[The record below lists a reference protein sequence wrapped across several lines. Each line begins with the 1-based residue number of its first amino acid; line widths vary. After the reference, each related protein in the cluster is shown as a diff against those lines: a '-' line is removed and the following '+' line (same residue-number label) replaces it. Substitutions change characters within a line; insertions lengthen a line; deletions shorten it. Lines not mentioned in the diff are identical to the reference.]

1 MGHHAGQARIKRAT
15 SGSLLASATGSNTY
29 TYRRGPSRGTPAG
42 AGGPLLGAAPAPI
55 GIAIADV
62 RRLIADALATL
73 IARMDGL
80 AVAGVAVTEKALDT
94 VLARRPALLVVGV
107 GTDSPEALSLV
118 RTVRA
123 RAPDLKVVMV
133 VDAIE
138 PALVRFTLEQG
149 VSGLLLSDAPA
160 AEIAESLRQVLGGH
174 AVLPAGWQRM
184 ISADAD
190 SDEAVRSLSERQRE
204 VLELVT
210 AGYSYEEIAGR
221 LFISANTVKS
231 HVRSIYAQLGVHN
244 RMAAAHLLAQAR
256 H

>member
-1 MGHHAGQARIKRAT
+1 M
-15 SGSLLASATGSNTY
+15 
-29 TYRRGPSRGTPAG
+29 
-42 AGGPLLGAAPAPI
+42 
-55 GIAIADV
+55 

-73 IARMDGL
+73 IGRMDGL

-94 VLARRPALLVVGV
+94 IVARRPALLVVGV

-118 RTVRA
+118 RAVRS

-138 PALVRFTLEQG
+138 PAVVRFALEQG

-160 AEIAESLRQVLGGH
+160 REIAASLRQVLGGH

-190 SDEAVRSLSERQRE
+190 ADEAVRSLSERQRE
-204 VLELVT
+204 VLDLV
-210 AGYSYEEIAGR
+210 ADGCSYEEIAGR

-244 RMAAAHLLAQAR
+244 RMAAAHLLAHER
-256 H
+256 S